1 MFSRR
6 CIFRIPLLLL
16 LLFPFAVRVAA
27 RPHPHRGRIDS
38 AKLDAVA
45 APNDAD
51 TLDTRV
57 TERNQRLYDSIA
69 SKTDRTAVSRM
80 LYRLLFTESH
90 TNPQAAGDIYDETS
104 LLAPYAGK
112 IIGEI
117 RIERKQPFDTQ
128 GSWIER
134 AGNKLHALT
143 HEGIIRR
150 DLLFSVGQPFDPELV
165 VRTQQLLLS
174 RSYISDT
181 EITVEPDP
189 HDTER
194 VDIVLQV
201 RDSWS
206 IRIDAD
212 LYSEKRMM
220 LGLTDGNIFGTGTR
234 LKVETN
240 LKYNNFDYGGNI
252 AEYEMPNLLG
262 SFFTFDI
269 KGGRNFFENV
279 LQVSLR
285 KEFLKPT
292 DYEVGAS
299 YTEMRSKRYF
309 LDRDSSLL
317 IKVRNL
323 DLWAG
328 WSKQLRNGRTNLF
341 LTARYNYRRFMERP
355 EVAADYNPA
364 LHAYDD
370 LLSGIGLY
378 RERLFMT
385 NMVYGFGRKEYIAT
399 GYKAEVVTGHTWG
412 EFDRSTYL
420 GIGFRTGGFRRI
432 GYLMGGFTLG
442 SHIDRSTGAWNRSA
456 VDVDVLW
463 FSNLLTARRNRIRQF
478 LALNYTQGWNRKRGY
493 EESIGF
499 TDENG
504 LQALDRYAIGTN
516 RMVLNTET
524 VVFTPIQP
532 WGFRFAFF
540 GFLDAGTLGYDANPF
555 RNSGF
560 ASVGFGL
567 RIKNERLIF
576 GTLQIRLGM
585 AFGKGGIVDSDWFSL
600 SNTKHF
606 AEYRFRPTRPEIVG
620 FQ

>member
-1 MFSRR
+1 MFSCRR
-6 CIFRIPLLLL
+6 IFRISLLLL
-16 LLFPFAVRVAA
+16 LLLPSAVRVAA
-27 RPHPHRGRIDS
+27 RPHPYRGWIDS

-45 APNDAD
+45 APHDAD

-69 SKTDRTAVSRM
+69 SKTHRTAVSRM
-80 LYRLLFTESH
+80 LYRLLFTERH
-90 TNPQAAGDIYDETS
+90 TNAQEAGGICDETR

-117 RIERKQPFDTQ
+117 RIERKQPFDTK
-128 GSWIER
+128 GNWLER
-134 AGNKLHALT
+134 TGNKLHSLT
-143 HEGIIRR
+143 HESIIRR
-150 DLLFSVGQPFDPELV
+150 DLLFSVGQRFDPELV

-174 RSYISDT
+174 RPYIADT

-189 HDTER
+189 HDAAR

-206 IRIDAD
+206 ISIDAA
-212 LYSEKRMM
+212 LYSEKRLM

-240 LKYNNFDYGGNI
+240 LKYNTFDYGGNI
-252 AEYEMPNLLG
+252 VEYEMPNLLG
-262 SFFTFDI
+262 SFFTFDVR
-269 KGGRNFFENV
+269 GGRNFFENT
-279 LQVSLR
+279 LRVSLR

-292 DYEVGAS
+292 DYEVGAT
-299 YTEMRSKRYF
+299 YTEMRSKKYF

-317 IKVRNL
+317 VKVRDL

-328 WSKQLRNGRTNLF
+328 WSKQLPGIRSNVF
-341 LTARYNYRRFMERP
+341 VTARYNYRRFMERP
-355 EVAADYNPA
+355 EVAANYNPA
-364 LHAYDD
+364 LHDYDD

-385 NMVYGFGRKEYIAT
+385 NMVYGFGRKEYVAT

-412 EFDRSTYL
+412 EFDQSVYL
-420 GIGFRTGGFRRI
+420 GVGFRTGGFRHI

-442 SHIDRSTGAWNRSA
+442 SHIDRSTGAWNRNA
-456 VDVDVLW
+456 VDIDVLW
-463 FSNLLTARRNRIRQF
+463 FSNLLTVRRSRVRQF
-478 LALNYTQGWNRKRGY
+478 LALNYTQGWNRKLGY
-493 EESIGF
+493 EENIGF
-499 TDENG
+499 TGENG

-516 RMVLNTET
+516 RLVLNTET

-540 GFLDAGTLGYDANPF
+540 GFLDGGTLGYAANPF
-555 RNSGF
+555 RNPGF
-560 ASVGFGL
+560 ASFGLGL

-585 AFGKGGIVDSDWFSL
+585 AFGKGGLVDTDWFSL

-620 FQ
+620 FK

>member
-6 CIFRIPLLLL
+6 CIFRTSLLLL
-16 LLFPFAVRVAA
+16 SLFPFAVRVAA
-27 RPHPHRGRIDS
+27 RPLPYRGRIDS
-38 AKLDAVA
+38 AKLDAVVA
-45 APNDAD
+45 QHEAD
-51 TLDTRV
+51 TLETRV

-69 SKTDRTAVSRM
+69 SKTHRTALSRM
-80 LYRLLFTESH
+80 LYRLLFAERHADTPTTS
-90 TNPQAAGDIYDETS
+90 DVCDETG

-117 RIERKQPFDTQ
+117 RIERRQPFDTK
-128 GSWIER
+128 GNWIER
-134 AGNKLHALT
+134 TGNKLHSLT
-143 HEGIIRR
+143 RERIIRR
-150 DLLFSVGQPFDPELV
+150 DLLFSVGQRFDPESV

-174 RSYISDT
+174 RPYIADT

-189 HDTER
+189 HDATR
-194 VDIVLQV
+194 VDIVVQV

-206 IRIDAD
+206 ISVDAD
-212 LYSEKRMM
+212 LHSEKRLM

-234 LKVETN
+234 FKVETN
-240 LKYNNFDYGGNI
+240 LKYNTFDYGGNI
-252 AEYEMPNLLG
+252 VEYEMPNLLG
-262 SFFTFDI
+262 SFFTFDVR
-269 KGGRNFFENV
+269 GGRNFFENT
-279 LQVSLR
+279 LRVSLH
-285 KEFLKPT
+285 KEFLKPN
-292 DYEVGAS
+292 DYEMGAT
-299 YTEMRSKRYF
+299 YTETRTKEYF

-317 IKVRNL
+317 VKVRNF

-328 WSKQLRNGRTNLF
+328 WSKQLRNIRSNIF

-364 LHAYDD
+364 LHGYDD
-370 LLSGIGLY
+370 LLAGIGLY

-412 EFDRSTYL
+412 EFDRSVYL
-420 GIGFRTGGFRRI
+420 GVGFRTGGFRRI

-442 SHIDRSTGAWNRSA
+442 NHIDRSTGAWNRSA
-456 VDVDVLW
+456 VDVDALW
-463 FSNLLTARRNRIRQF
+463 FSNLLTVRRSSIRQF
-478 LALNYTQGWNRKRGY
+478 LALNYTRGWNRKRGY
-493 EESIGF
+493 EEVIGF

-504 LQALDRYAIGTN
+504 LQALDRYATGTN
-516 RMVLNTET
+516 RLILNTET

-540 GFLDAGTLGYDANPF
+540 GFLDAGTLGYAPNPF
-555 RNSGF
+555 KNSGF
-560 ASVGFGL
+560 ASVGVGL
-567 RIKNERLIF
+567 RIRNERLIF

-585 AFGKGGIVDSDWFSL
+585 GFGKGGIVHSDWFSL

-620 FQ
+620 FK